1 MFFILL
7 KVFIDKS
14 FADLLQ
20 FELAEMGFDSFW
32 EESEGVFFTSIEE
45 EKFDQAGTEAILEKY
60 KQLTKLA
67 YQFEREPKQNW
78 NKTWEE
84 NYEPVFI
91 GENCVI
97 RADFH
102 ALNKNFEY
110 DMIINPKMSFG
121 TGHHETTALCVEQLM
136 NLDLE
141 GKKVADIGCGTGI
154 LSIMA
159 LKKKAKEVIACDVED
174 WAVANAKENV
184 QANGFSLSKFHVF
197 YGTAAQIQIHDFDAV
212 LANINLNILLA
223 EMPIYSQLLVKG
235 GVLILSGFYQHEIP
249 QIVAKG
255 GELGLRLQKQSVKN
269 NWTAVLLEK
278 Y

>member
-7 KVFIDKS
+7 KVFIDRD

-20 FELAEMGFDSFW
+20 FELAEIGFDSFW

-45 EKFDQAGTEAILEKY
+45 EKFDQEATQVILEKY
-60 KQLTKLA
+60 KQLTKLE
-67 YQFEREPKQNW
+67 YQLEREPKQNW

-102 ALNKNFEY
+102 ALDKNFEY
-110 DMIINPKMSFG
+110 DIIINPKMSFG

-159 LKKKAKEVIACDVED
+159 LKKGAKEVIACDVED
-174 WAVANAKENV
+174 WAVANAKENIQV
-184 QANGFSLSKFHVF
+184 NGFSLSKFYVF
-197 YGTAAQIQIHDFDAV
+197 HGTAAQIQTCDFDVV

-223 EMPIYSQLLVKG
+223 EMPIYSQLLLKG
-235 GVLILSGFYQHEIP
+235 GLLLLSGFYEHEIP
-249 QIVAKG
+249 QIVTEG
-255 GELGLRLQKQSVKN
+255 GKLGLNLQKHLVKN
-269 NWTAVLLEK
+269 NWTALLMKK

>member
-7 KVFIDKS
+7 KVFIDRD

-20 FELAEMGFDSFW
+20 FELAEIGFDSFW

-45 EKFDQAGTEAILEKY
+45 EKFDQEATQVILEKY

-67 YQFEREPKQNW
+67 YQLEREPKQNW

-102 ALNKNFEY
+102 ALDKNFEY
-110 DMIINPKMSFG
+110 DIIINPKMSFG
-121 TGHHETTALCVEQLM
+121 TGHHETTALCVEKLM

-159 LKKKAKEVIACDVED
+159 LKKGAEEVIACDVED

-184 QANGFSLSKFHVF
+184 QVNGFSLSKFYVF
-197 YGTAAQIQIHDFDAV
+197 HGTAAQIQTCDFDVV

-235 GVLILSGFYQHEIP
+235 GLLLLSGFYQHEIP
-249 QIVAKG
+249 QIVTE
-255 GELGLRLQKQSVKN
+255 GEKFGLQLQKHLVKN
-269 NWTAVLLEK
+269 NWTALLMKK

>member
-20 FELAEMGFDSFW
+20 FELAEIGFDSFW
-32 EESEGVFFTSIEE
+32 EESEGVFLTSIAEE
-45 EKFDQAGTEAILEKY
+45 EFDQVATKAILEKY
-60 KQLTKLA
+60 KQLTKLE
-67 YQFEREPKQNW
+67 YQLGREPKQNW

-102 ALNKNFEY
+102 SLDKNFEY
-110 DMIINPKMSFG
+110 DIIINPKMSFG

-141 GKKVADIGCGTGI
+141 RKKVADIGCGTGI

-197 YGTAAQIQIHDFDAV
+197 HGTAAQMQTYDFDIA

-223 EMPIYSQLLVKG
+223 EMPIYSQLLVKEG
-235 GVLILSGFYQHEIP
+235 WLLLSGFYQHEIP
-249 QIVAKG
+249 QIVAQ
-255 GELGLRLQKQSVKN
+255 GEKIGLKLEKQSVKN
-269 NWTAVLLEK
+269 NWTAVLMKK